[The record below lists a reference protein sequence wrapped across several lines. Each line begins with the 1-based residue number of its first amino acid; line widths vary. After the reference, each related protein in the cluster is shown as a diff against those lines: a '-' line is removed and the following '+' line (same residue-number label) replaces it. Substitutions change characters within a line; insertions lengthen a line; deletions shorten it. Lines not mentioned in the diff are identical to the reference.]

1 VRPCDRCCRSHR
13 RSARVGSA
21 RRDCAPL
28 PALLDGP
35 DRGIPRTAAADG
47 GPETELRAA
56 SVDTDSYGFMLA
68 GFLITMGTL
77 GRPDRSPAAAADRR
91 RRLRGRFTTGRVRD
105 QRRDADRGARSAR
118 DRCGNPGALDL
129 VVDPGLHVAAI
140 VGAALAIA
148 IAILSAKV
156 LRRAQPAPEA
166 DTDPPPRKNDRPR
179 RRSRRTFQAAETA
192 AAAVPTRRKEVPD
205 GPSGS

>member
-1 VRPCDRCCRSHR
+1 VVALAVIALPCLLYSMDLTVLFLALPRLTADLRPSG
-13 RSARVGSA
+13 AQ
-21 RRDCAPL
+21 
-28 PALLDGP
+28 LLW
-35 DRGIPRTAAADG
+35 I
-47 GPETELRAA
+47 
-56 SVDTDSYGFMLA
+56 TDSYGFMLA
-68 GFLITMGTL
+68 GFLITMGTRR
-77 GRPDRSPAAAADRR
+77 RPDRSPAAAADRR
-91 RRLRGRFTTGRVRD
+91 RRLRGRFTTGRVRE

-148 IAILSAKV
+148 IAIVSAKV

-179 RRSRRTFQAAETA
+179 RRSRRTSQAAETA
-192 AAAVPTRRKEVPD
+192 AAAIPIRRKEVPD